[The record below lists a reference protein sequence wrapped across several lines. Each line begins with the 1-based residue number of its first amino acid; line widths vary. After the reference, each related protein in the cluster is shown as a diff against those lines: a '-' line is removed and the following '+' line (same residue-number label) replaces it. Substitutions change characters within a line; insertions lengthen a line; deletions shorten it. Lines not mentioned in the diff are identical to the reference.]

1 MSFDSS
7 KALTRVV
14 GSFAPNIRPDSMQ
27 NTDTQTHTHTH
38 TKTEQQET
46 SQVSAFREDKPK
58 CEVCWNRIH
67 TVSAS
72 WLGCYS

>member
-27 NTDTQTHTHTH
+27 NTHTHTP
-38 TKTEQQET
+38 KTEQQET